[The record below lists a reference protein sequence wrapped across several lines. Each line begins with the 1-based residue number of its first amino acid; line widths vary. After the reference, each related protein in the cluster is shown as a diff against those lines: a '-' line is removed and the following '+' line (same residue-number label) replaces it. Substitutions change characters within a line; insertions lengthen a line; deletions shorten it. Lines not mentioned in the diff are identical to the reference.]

1 MIPSEGNLGR
11 DELGTLYAIAR
22 ILNST
27 LDLGAVLEIVM
38 DQVIEVV
45 GASRGFLMLVNLE
58 TDEPPFEFARD
69 KHQQTIDRGEFE
81 ISLSTVK
88 QVVDTKKPFTEAD
101 LFVPTESRVKHE
113 IRSIICAPLVVRDKC
128 IGAVYVDR
136 RTTTDPFRSKERE
149 LLLAFCHLAA
159 IAIDNARLFAD
170 LARTIRKVNEDKQYM
185 DNIFAS
191 IASGVITTDSS
202 GIITTFNEAA
212 STILNMNPR
221 TAIEKHYQ
229 EVFSRLPQVG
239 LTDLLQIA
247 QVQHEHGTIVPKSV
261 VCKIPGRRGPVHLNL
276 YATSLRG
283 TQDMHIGMA
292 VVVEDRTEL
301 KLKEAE
307 ARAIRRVFKRY
318 VHPSVVEQLMKNP
331 KALNLGGETKEVTI
345 VFADIRGYTQLSE
358 RLTPE
363 EVMNLLNGYLKIM
376 VEKIWEEKG
385 TLTAFMGDA
394 LMAIFN
400 APIPQKA
407 HALKA
412 VRATWKMRQAV
423 LEYQRSRPQETPIS
437 FGFGVNTGLAVV
449 GNMGSEGRI
458 QNYTA
463 IGDAVNVASRLQSN
477 ADDNNILLTDST
489 YQRVSRYVDVS
500 QPFSL
505 PVKNKTDPLNDVRY
519 LTGLVQR

>member
-22 ILNST
+22 TLNST

-69 KHQQTIDRGEFE
+69 KRQQTIDRGEFE

-170 LARTIRKVNEDKQYM
+170 LARTIRKVNEDKQYR

-202 GIITTFNEAA
+202 GIITMLNDAA
-212 STILNMNPR
+212 CTILNLDPKMV
-221 TAIEKHYQ
+221 IEKHYQ
-229 EVFSRLPQVG
+229 DVFSIRPQVG
-239 LTDLLQIA
+239 LIELLQIA
-247 QVQHEHGTIVPKSV
+247 QMQQEYSRIVPRSV
-261 VCKIPGRRGPVHLNL
+261 VCRIPGRRGPVYLNL
-276 YATSLRG
+276 YVSSLRD
-283 TQDMHIGMA
+283 TQGIHIGMA
-292 VVVEDRTEL
+292 VVVDDRTEL

-307 ARAIRRVFKRY
+307 ARAIRRIFKRY

-345 VFADIRGYTQLSE
+345 VFADIRGYARLSE
-358 RLTPE
+358 RLAPE
-363 EVMNLLNGYLKIM
+363 EVMNLLNEYLKIM
-376 VEKIWEEKG
+376 VEKIWQEKG

-423 LEYQRSRPQETPIS
+423 LEYQDSRPQEIPIS
-437 FGFGVNTGLAVV
+437 FGFGVHTGLAVV
-449 GNMGSEGRI
+449 GNIGSEGRM

-463 IGDAVNVASRLQSN
+463 IGDGVNVAARLQQN

-489 YQRVSRYVDVS
+489 YQQVSGHVYGG
-500 QPFSL
+500 QPFAL
-505 PVKNKTDPLNDVRY
+505 PVKNKVELLNVRY